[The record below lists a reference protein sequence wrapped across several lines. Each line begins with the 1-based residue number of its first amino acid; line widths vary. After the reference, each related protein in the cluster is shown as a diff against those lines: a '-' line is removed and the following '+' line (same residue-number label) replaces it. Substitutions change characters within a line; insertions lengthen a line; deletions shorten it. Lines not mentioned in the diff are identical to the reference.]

1 MATEEKTTPEQL
13 AASQDAVCFAELPG
27 SLAIVKVQG
36 RGTFTN
42 SVELKRLAEDLSSR
56 EPQLRIIIDLENCA
70 TMDSTFMGVL
80 ASVGL
85 RQKRETGEKMT
96 IVNANAQ
103 NVRLLQT
110 LGLSH
115 FMNVR
120 TTRAGTPEVEAPE
133 FQYPESGD
141 ISRHDRIV
149 HMIEA
154 HQTLCDAD
162 NKNELRFQSVLK
174 YLSDSLNREEN
185 PTS

>member
-1 MATEEKTTPEQL
+1 MATDEKTTPDQGTDRD
-13 AASQDAVCFAELPG
+13 SVCFAELPQG
-27 SLAIVKVQG
+27 LAVVKIIG
-36 RGTFTN
+36 RGTFAN
-42 SVELKRLAEDLSSR
+42 SVELKKLGENLTERV
-56 EPQLRIIIDLENCA
+56 PKGRIIVDLEECT

-85 RQKRETGEKMT
+85 RQKRDAGEKMT
-96 IVNANAQ
+96 VVNANPQ

-120 TTRAGTPEVEAPE
+120 SQVAEDAQAAPEDFKCATPEEL
-133 FQYPESGD
+133 
-141 ISRHDRIV
+141 SRYDRIV

-162 NKNELRFQSVLK
+162 SQNELRFQSVLK
-174 YLSDSLNREEN
+174 YLGESLHKEE
-185 PTS
+185 TKH